1 MPKVNPNEKKK
12 KKKKQ
17 QKPAAKL
24 ESSFELRPYPTQVI
38 NTNKSPQ
45 QRDREAQ
52 YEYANI

>member
-1 MPKVNPNEKKK
+1 MPKVNPNEKK